1 MHMTQHAFSTGIR
14 MRKKP
19 GMGSCCP
26 LTKGLIDDQVLV
38 FGKKKKKRE
47 ILHINIIS
55 SGVVENQAVMQYL
68 NLT

>member
-1 MHMTQHAFSTGIR
+1 MHMMQHAFNTGIR

-38 FGKKKKKRE
+38 FEKKKRSNQS
-47 ILHINIIS
+47 INVIC
-55 SGVVENQAVMQYL
+55 SGAVENQAVMQYL